1 MILGT
6 YTNGNYRVKIYDD
19 GTKIRMTDDDHFS
32 PSFAESM
39 DMKVTDKCDGKCSFC
54 YANAYPTG
62 KSVDMQDERVLKFLD
77 SIHPYTE
84 VAINLND
91 MSWNE
96 LPVFLKRLSDHK
108 VIVNGTINIR
118 HITQPNRSTLM
129 IWQDNGMIKGIG
141 VSILTRQD
149 LEVVPDILDSFDNA
163 VFHVVCGLIDE
174 EFINTI
180 IADERF
186 RKMKLLIL
194 GYKAIDGKGYTY
206 FEDNK
211 DRIIA
216 NTEALRHNLAKLMD
230 AVDVISFDNLAI
242 DQLDIRSL
250 VDIKTWER
258 SYMGDEGEF
267 TYYVDMVNGKFAPS
281 STASNIFEF
290 NVDDMTSTECFNKV
304 REQYNKVKG
313 ASLNAKKIKGYSEKE
328 AS

>member
-6 YTNGNYRVKIYDD
+6 YTNGNYRVKIYND
-19 GTKIRMTDDDHFS
+19 GTKVRMTDADHFS

-62 KSVDMQDERVLKFLD
+62 KSIDMQDEGVLKFLD

-84 VAINLND
+84 VAVNLND
-91 MSWNE
+91 MTWNE

-118 HITQPNRSTLM
+118 HITQSNRSTL
-129 IWQDNGMIKGIG
+129 ITWQDNDMIKGIG

-149 LEVVPDILDSFDNA
+149 LEVVPEVMFWLDNA

-180 IADERF
+180 IKDERF

-206 FEDNK
+206 FKDNK

-216 NTEALRHNLAKLMD
+216 NTGALRHNLAKLMD

-250 VDIKTWER
+250 VDTKAWDR

-267 TYYVDMVNGKFAPS
+267 TYYVDMVNKKFAPS
-281 STASNIFEF
+281 STASESLYQDINGRSSI
-290 NVDDMTSTECFNKV
+290 ECFKEV
-304 REQYNKVKG
+304 RRVYNE
-313 ASLNAKKIKGYSEKE
+313 AKKEETGYTE
-328 AS
+328 AVV

>member
-6 YTNGNYRVKIYDD
+6 YTNGNYRVKIYND
-19 GTKIRMTDDDHFS
+19 GTKIRTTDADHFS

-118 HITQPNRSTLM
+118 HITRSNKATLM
-129 IWQDNGMIKGIG
+129 TWQDNGMIKGIG

-149 LEVVPDILDSFDNA
+149 LEVVPEVMFWLDNV

-180 IADERF
+180 IKDERF

-194 GYKAIDGKGYTY
+194 GYKAIDGKGYAY
-206 FEDNK
+206 FENNK

-216 NTEALRHNLAKLMD
+216 NTEALRLNLAKLMD

-242 DQLDIRSL
+242 EQLGIRDIVKDSE
-250 VDIKTWER
+250 WNQH
-258 SYMGDEGEF
+258 YMGDEGEF
-267 TYYVDMVNGKFAPS
+267 TFYVNMVNKQFAPS
-281 STASNIFEF
+281 STDSLTRFLPIDSRLA
-290 NVDDMTSTECFNKV
+290 DECFKEI
-304 REQYNKVKG
+304 RRKYGKDKEKG
-313 ASLNAKKIKGYSEKE
+313 SSAETTV
-328 AS
+328 

>member
-6 YTNGNYRVKIYDD
+6 YTNGNYRVKIYND
-19 GTKIRMTDDDHFS
+19 GTKIRTTDADHFS

-84 VAINLND
+84 VAINLNN

-118 HITQPNRSTLM
+118 HITRSNKATLM
-129 IWQDNGMIKGIG
+129 TWQDNGMIKGIG

-149 LEVVPDILDSFDNA
+149 LEVVPEVMFWLDNV

-180 IADERF
+180 IKDERF

-194 GYKAIDGKGYTY
+194 GYKAIDGKGYIY
-206 FEDNK
+206 FENNK

-216 NTEALRHNLAKLMD
+216 NTEALRLNLAKLMD

-242 DQLDIRSL
+242 EQLGIRDIVKDSE
-250 VDIKTWER
+250 WNQH
-258 SYMGDEGEF
+258 YMGDEGEF
-267 TYYVDMVNGKFAPS
+267 TFYVDMVNKQFAPS
-281 STASNIFEF
+281 STDSLTRFLPIDSRSAADCFKEIRR
-290 NVDDMTSTECFNKV
+290 MTGHEDK
-304 REQYNKVKG
+304 EDHKQ
-313 ASLNAKKIKGYSEKE
+313 EKDV
-328 AS
+328 